1 VHWSGD
7 HLQVMRD
14 LVDGKCSAAATYSGA
29 FLSGSA
35 VNVRTGQIRSLAS
48 TGTVPQDVIVA
59 GPNVSAIDRERM
71 KKALLDFD
79 PQREFGVKLLGETQR
94 IESFMEASDTDYA
107 TLREAMKAE
116 ASTKD

>member
-1 VHWSGD
+1 
-7 HLQVMRD
+7 M
-14 LVDGKCSAAATYSGA
+14 
-29 FLSGSA
+29 
-35 VNVRTGQIRSLAS
+35 
-48 TGTVPQDVIVA
+48 IVA